1 MRGVNVRVVR
11 VVTRRVVA
19 GAERPCGC
27 GWGWRAE
34 RVVVDGAHGAPGG
47 DRARCNHSSGQS
59 VLDVIAA
66 GPRRHRHI
74 IKINTKTAIS
84 KTPHLTCENITETI
98 MNG

>member
-1 MRGVNVRVVR
+1 MHGVNVRVLVK
-11 VVTRRVVA
+11 VTRRVVA
-19 GAERPCGC
+19 GAERPWLCARSAWWCGT
-27 GWGWRAE
+27 GW
-34 RVVVDGAHGAPGG
+34 APGG
-47 DRARCNHSSGQS
+47 DRARCTVASGQS

-84 KTPHLTCENITETI
+84 KTPHLTCENVTETI